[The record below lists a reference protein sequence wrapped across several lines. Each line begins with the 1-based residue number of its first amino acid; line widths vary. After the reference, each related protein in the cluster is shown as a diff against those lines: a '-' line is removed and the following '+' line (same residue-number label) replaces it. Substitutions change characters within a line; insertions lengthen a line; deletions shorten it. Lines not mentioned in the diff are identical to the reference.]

1 MNFLTPEQQLWKD
14 TVDRVMQEEITREY
28 VRECDINRNYPY
40 EAYEKVARM
49 GWLRLLV
56 PEEHGG
62 DGGSIF
68 DYALMCEEQFTPF
81 RARQRLN
88 ALPEISEFR
97 WDLVVVIFRKSSISY
112 HAQFSLSS
120 PKANRQILNWAL
132 ALCKRQP

>member
-68 DYALMCEEQFTPF
+68 DYALMCEGL
-81 RARQRLN
+81 ARYGFDFATAFMVSTLTAMN
-88 ALPEISEFR
+88 I
-97 WDLVVVIFRKSSISY
+97 
-112 HAQFSLSS
+112 
-120 PKANRQILNWAL
+120 
-132 ALCKRQP
+132 C